1 MDKFKIG
8 DDNASDLVSTVLLPQ
23 KPDTSLTLQQAKQTT
38 LEAKQLMLKRAVTSG
53 SFVVS
58 LNRSKKNI
66 QSSMFTPS
74 EIEDLCKK
82 KRMISVRMIE
92 LLKQA

>member
-8 DDNASDLVSTVLLPQ
+8 DDNVSDLISTVLLSQ
-23 KPDTSLTLQQAKQTT
+23 RQDTSLTLQQAKQVS
-38 LEAKQLMLKRAVTSG
+38 LEAKQLMLKPDATSV

-58 LNRSKKNI
+58 LNRSKYS
-66 QSSMFTPS
+66 QSRMLTPS
-74 EIEDLCKK
+74 EIEDLRKT
-82 KRMISVRMIE
+82 KRMISERMIE

>member
-8 DDNASDLVSTVLLPQ
+8 GDNASDLVSTVLLPQ
-23 KPDTSLTLQQAKQTT
+23 KPDTSLTLQQATQTS
-38 LEAKQLMLKRAVTSG
+38 LEAKQLMLKPHATSG

-58 LNRSKKNI
+58 LNRSKNS
-66 QSSMFTPS
+66 QSRMLMPS
-74 EIEDLCKK
+74 EIEELRTT
-82 KRMISVRMIE
+82 KRMVSERMVE

>member
-23 KPDTSLTLQQAKQTT
+23 KPDTSLTLQQAKQTS
-38 LEAKQLMLKRAVTSG
+38 LEAKQLMLKPDATSG

-58 LNRSKKNI
+58 LNRSKHS
-66 QSSMFTPS
+66 QSRMLTPS
-74 EIEDLCKK
+74 EIEDLRST
-82 KRMISVRMIE
+82 KRMVSERMVE

>member
-8 DDNASDLVSTVLLPQ
+8 DDNPSDLVSTVLLPQ

-58 LNRSKKNI
+58 LNRSKNS

>member
-58 LNRSKKNI
+58 LNRSKNS
-66 QSSMFTPS
+66 QSRMLTPS
-74 EIEDLCKK
+74 EIEDLRTT
-82 KRMISVRMIE
+82 KRMVSERMVE

>member
-23 KPDTSLTLQQAKQTT
+23 KPDTSLTLQQAKQVS
-38 LEAKQLMLKRAVTSG
+38 LEAKQLMLKPYATSG

-58 LNRSKKNI
+58 LSRSKHS
-66 QSSMFTPS
+66 QSRMLTPS
-74 EIEDLCKK
+74 EIEHLRKT
-82 KRMISVRMIE
+82 KRMISERMIE
-92 LLKQA
+92 FLKQA

>member
-8 DDNASDLVSTVLLPQ
+8 DDNPSDLVSTVLLPQ
-23 KPDTSLTLQQAKQTT
+23 KPDTSLTLQQAKQVS
-38 LEAKQLMLKRAVTSG
+38 LEAKQLMLKPNATSG

-58 LNRSKKNI
+58 LNSSKHS
-66 QSSMFTPS
+66 QYRMLTPS
-74 EIEDLCKK
+74 EIEDLRKT
-82 KRMISVRMIE
+82 KRMISLRMIE